1 MIEEENS
8 DYDDES
14 ELGDKVPLPAKLVV
28 NRLPT
33 NSNEETKV
41 EMKQNMRRKPS
52 LKQNKDLCY
61 DPDYDMDKDEAI
73 QFQIQESLQDE
84 YSQRKDDEISV
95 GNMSMSTLNNQEIK
109 DYLSVLK
116 ARNQSSQLVSAENSS
131 RKN

>member
-1 MIEEENS
+1 
-8 DYDDES
+8 
-14 ELGDKVPLPAKLVV
+14 
-28 NRLPT
+28 
-33 NSNEETKV
+33 
-41 EMKQNMRRKPS
+41 MKQNMRRKPS